1 MSAASQGVTALSL
14 PLQLQPSVYAPPPTP
29 PTVCSC
35 SCAPAAPHT
44 PGPAQSPLFVVPAL
58 PWLQKSIHQQRRW
71 EQTMTLDFPFGLLRL
86 LSLLSRTQLLLQCLY
101 IERHFDIH
109 SVLLHVTIGNT
120 DDGTVHP
127 SCRPRSDQFGNASFS
142 FVFFFLQ
149 SFISLPLFSFSFP
162 SMVEAHFHKYS
173 FQAISEKK
181 PCPFNFQI
189 VFTTL

>member
-1 MSAASQGVTALSL
+1 MRLLPHLPQCAVAVA
-14 PLQLQPSVYAPPPTP
+14 PLQLLTHLVLLSHP
-29 PTVCSC
+29 CC
-35 SCAPAAPHT
+35 
-44 PGPAQSPLFVVPAL
+44 PAL
-58 PWLQKSIHQQRRW
+58 PLLQKSIHQQRRW
-71 EQTMTLDFPFGLLRL
+71 EQTMTLAFPFGLLRL

-149 SFISLPLFSFSFP
+149 FFISLPLFSFSFP
-162 SMVEAHFHKYS
+162 SMVQAHFHKYS
-173 FQAISEKK
+173 FQVM
-181 PCPFNFQI
+181 PF
-189 VFTTL
+189 